1 MQQCPIKHHTAIKTQ
16 SYTAIG
22 QRREVEVFGLEYI
35 VSKLNAEVRLRTSH
49 RIPTVATLTWQYSP
63 RWVRPRTCCRYA
75 AASLLWLYY
84 PNFGG
89 TNYMAGQAIDHR

>member
-35 VSKLNAEVRLRTSH
+35 VSKLNAEVRLRIGIV
-49 RIPTVATLTWQYSP
+49 RMAAVLYLYVSP
-63 RWVRPRTCCRYA
+63 
-75 AASLLWLYY
+75 
-84 PNFGG
+84 
-89 TNYMAGQAIDHR
+89 

>member
-35 VSKLNAEVRLRTSH
+35 VSKLNAEVRLRIGIV
-49 RIPTVATLTWQYSP
+49 RMAVLYLYVSP
-63 RWVRPRTCCRYA
+63 
-75 AASLLWLYY
+75 
-84 PNFGG
+84 
-89 TNYMAGQAIDHR
+89 